1 MNKKVLLSTLVILAA
16 LGSYSVSYA
25 ATQSAEAEAAGTI
38 KIEKSTTA
46 PFQKKVLPP
55 PDFTKGECP
64 MFGQKKGQF
73 DMHPPM
79 PSKAEMDAKKAE
91 IDKRLALT
99 AEQKQKL
106 EKNKEKDLKKIKP
119 IMEKMK
125 SDREQLHKIYS
136 DTTLDTEQKAKKAE
150 AIKKD
155 LKKQHT
161 LAEECRKENMKNFES
176 VLTKEQKEEFAK
188 IKKEQKTEMEKRK
201 AEFEKIKKEM
211 KDKKPPEFGIEHPKK
226 PLPVPDVKK

>member
-25 ATQSAEAEAAGTI
+25 ATQSAEAEAAVKVEKTTI
-38 KIEKSTTA
+38 V
-46 PFQKKVLPP
+46 PLQKKVLPP
-55 PDFTKGECP
+55 PDVTKGEFP
-64 MFGQKKGQF
+64 MFGHKKGHF

-79 PSKAEMDAKKAE
+79 PSKAEMEAKKAE

-150 AIKKD
+150 AIKRD

-188 IKKEQKTEMEKRK
+188 IKKEQKAEMEKRK